1 MLFFSTQTQSR
12 TVKQSKIQI
21 FKQFFPL
28 ALDPTTLLLYS
39 CINPYWSE
47 KCFFRLVMRQRGT
60 KKILSKI
67 VNLNQESFF
76 GVFRSAR
83 YNPTTEGCCAWR
95 QPYST
100 STQLCCGGKVV
111 QKIRGYA
118 CCGKRV
124 YNTNTQVDINEVI

>member
-67 VNLNQESFF
+67 VNLNQESFL

-83 YNPTTEGCCAWR
+83 YYPT
-95 QPYST
+95 
-100 STQLCCGGKVV
+100 TQLCCGGTVV
-111 QKIRGYA
+111 HKTQGSA

-124 YNTNTQVDINEVI
+124 YNTNTQVDINEMV

>member
-39 CINPYWSE
+39 CINPYCSE

-60 KKILSKI
+60 KKILSMI
-67 VNLNQESFF
+67 VNLNQESFL
-76 GVFRSAR
+76 GSLDLHTIIPLLNSAVEER
-83 YNPTTEGCCAWR
+83 LFIKPKALPAVEKKFITPTPR
-95 QPYST
+95 
-100 STQLCCGGKVV
+100 
-111 QKIRGYA
+111 
-118 CCGKRV
+118 
-124 YNTNTQVDINEVI
+124 